1 MEKTLLELSFR
12 AILIHLL
19 NQIFYLK
26 KNQPDFC
33 LCEYWFYRRFKSFS
47 EMKLNEKFLYKSK
60 GYCNNCEIIEKLG
73 ELDFLSKLYKLF
85 ISGKVEHFSKIGEN
99 VSLIQETI
107 EQIISYNFEND
118 NLFKENVHLI
128 DLVFDFNEEMF
139 RDFSIGVG
147 LHAEEYILHLK
158 TIRERNDDET
168 KKFSDTFYFS
178 NFWFG
183 LLFWK
188 KEYPKFDMVV
198 NSIIKN
204 DYKKNCLK
212 EIYFI

>member
-12 AILIHLL
+12 NILIHLL

-26 KNQPDFC
+26 KNQSDFC
-33 LCEYWFYRRFKSFS
+33 LCEYWLYRRFKSFS
-47 EMKLNEKFLYKSK
+47 EMKLNEKCLYNSK
-60 GYCNNCEIIEKLG
+60 GYCSNCVIIEKLG
-73 ELDFLSKLYKLF
+73 ELDFLPKLYKLF
-85 ISGKVEHFSKIGEN
+85 ISGKAHHLSKIGEN
-99 VSLIQETI
+99 VSLVQETI
-107 EQIISYNFEND
+107 EQIICYNFEND

-139 RDFSIGVG
+139 RDFCTGFG
-147 LHAEEYILHLK
+147 LHAEEYFILHLK
-158 TIRERNDDET
+158 SIKERNDDGT

-178 NFWFG
+178 NFWLG

-204 DYKKNCLK
+204 KKNCFK
-212 EIYFI
+212 KFILF

>member
-12 AILIHLL
+12 SMLIHLL

-26 KNQPDFC
+26 KNQSDFC
-33 LCEYWFYRRFKSFS
+33 LCEYWLYRRIKSFS
-47 EMKLNEKFLYKSK
+47 EMKLDEKFLYRTK
-60 GYCNNCEIIEKLG
+60 GYCSNCYIIEKLG
-73 ELDFLSKLYKLF
+73 KLDFLPKLYKLF
-85 ISGKVEHFSKIGEN
+85 ISGKAEQLSKIGES
-99 VSLIQETI
+99 VSLVQETI
-107 EQIISYNFEND
+107 EQIISYNFQND
-118 NLFKENVHLI
+118 NLFKENVYLI
-128 DLVFDFNEEMF
+128 DLVFDFNEETF
-139 RDFSIGVG
+139 QDLSIR
-147 LHAEEYILHLK
+147 LSAEEYILHLK

-188 KEYPKFDMVV
+188 KEYPKFDMVL

-212 EIYFI
+212 KFILF

>member
-19 NQIFYLK
+19 NQIFYL
-26 KNQPDFC
+26 N
-33 LCEYWFYRRFKSFS
+33 
-47 EMKLNEKFLYKSK
+47 
-60 GYCNNCEIIEKLG
+60 
-73 ELDFLSKLYKLF
+73 
-85 ISGKVEHFSKIGEN
+85 
-99 VSLIQETI
+99 
-107 EQIISYNFEND
+107 
-118 NLFKENVHLI
+118 
-128 DLVFDFNEEMF
+128 
-139 RDFSIGVG
+139 
-147 LHAEEYILHLK
+147 ILHLK

-188 KEYPKFDMVV
+188 KEYPKFDMIV
-198 NSIIKN
+198 NDIIKN